1 MLLMILEYGALIAL
15 LVGCGIFFF
24 LTLREYLLDRKYSPP
39 VERLVVNRLRLA
51 SVCLPLS
58 LLMTVGAFIDL
69 SQITMLVLGFAVVPF
84 VCVMR
89 FFIRL
94 FEYREYH
101 VDLSK
106 VVISGVAALVVSV
119 AIMWVPVG
127 VAGSLLRFW

>member
-1 MLLMILEYGALIAL
+1 MVLEYGALIAL

-51 SVCLPLS
+51 SVCLPIS

-69 SQITMLVLGFAVVPF
+69 SHITMLVLGFAVVPF

-106 VVISGVAALVVSV
+106 VVISGVVALVVSV
-119 AIMWVPVG
+119 AIMWFPVAFVG
-127 VAGSLLRFW
+127 DFFHLW